1 MSTLNKSS
9 TPIRKRSS
17 EAAGNYVINYNNNL
31 TDSGHED
38 LLEVSEVC
46 GASETPDSMNALTPT
61 TNSSQDSCLMTLD
74 SEQHSEQMGKL
85 YESINEQKI
94 VIMKC
99 LDSDT
104 CDINA
109 LNEQLEVLTTMQQK
123 YSKLEYEQARNLWM
137 AGLRHLAG
145 DQAEPGSETEYETH
159 FASLVEQEVER
170 ILFQEKVL
178 KAESEFQE
186 REMLKMERDRELAQ
200 LRRQHEREIY
210 MLKRKLHET
219 SINSRKISNNA
230 TGNLETLED
239 LSALTVNIPSFT
251 LSGIGSHSHVEYQVD
266 IKTLDCAWTV
276 MRRFRQFRDLHM
288 AMTSL
293 YGPIITALP
302 FPSRRL
308 FGNRSSSVSGERQ
321 KQLCGY
327 LNVLLLTLVKIES
340 CPLYKNP
347 TKNALLKLSAF
358 FHQDAKEAVENN
370 ESILDQQDN
379 ALPSP

>member
-1 MSTLNKSS
+1 M
-9 TPIRKRSS
+9 
-17 EAAGNYVINYNNNL
+17 
-31 TDSGHED
+31 
-38 LLEVSEVC
+38 
-46 GASETPDSMNALTPT
+46 
-61 TNSSQDSCLMTLD
+61 
-74 SEQHSEQMGKL
+74 
-85 YESINEQKI
+85 
-94 VIMKC
+94 
-99 LDSDT
+99 
-104 CDINA
+104 
-109 LNEQLEVLTTMQQK
+109 
-123 YSKLEYEQARNLWM
+123 
-137 AGLRHLAG
+137 
-145 DQAEPGSETEYETH
+145 
-159 FASLVEQEVER
+159 
-170 ILFQEKVL
+170 L

-266 IKTLDCAWTV
+266 IKTLGKPNPVCCLIRFISYCLISDCAWTV

-347 TKNALLKLSAF
+347 TKNALLNLSAF